1 MKENQIWQYCFVIVN
16 FLSSIIIVGFGLFML
31 ATFTEPLQSLSSLL
45 AWSLIVVLCGGIGAY
60 LLKFA
65 IREYRIIPK
74 PGASEMNTLAKKLQ
88 SYPPLLLPHQGNP
101 LSLSNEQ
108 AEANLAYVLDVIPE
122 RLKALKHLLIDEPIV
137 WPDSFS
143 ELDVNSFVDSLHH
156 WAGMQWPTLQLN
168 IKGDENTH
176 GLWLAGERSD
186 ENIAFSL
193 VADVALTL
201 GELIRYHRPS
211 LNWGVDLDPLNRS
224 DNMETVNRVMLLG
237 YWRQDTSKQIEIDI
251 EGTVVNRLLNP
262 EDTSERFDNSWLRL
276 VQGAINGGYEG
287 DAVEN

>member
-1 MKENQIWQYCFVIVN
+1 LKENQIWQYCFVIVN

-122 RLKALKHLLIDEPIV
+122 RLKALKHLLIDE
-137 WPDSFS
+137 
-143 ELDVNSFVDSLHH
+143 
-156 WAGMQWPTLQLN
+156 T
-168 IKGDENTH
+168 
-176 GLWLAGERSD
+176 
-186 ENIAFSL
+186 
-193 VADVALTL
+193 
-201 GELIRYHRPS
+201 Y
-211 LNWGVDLDPLNRS
+211 GVTK
-224 DNMETVNRVMLLG
+224 E
-237 YWRQDTSKQIEIDI
+237 KK
-251 EGTVVNRLLNP
+251 
-262 EDTSERFDNSWLRL
+262 
-276 VQGAINGGYEG
+276 
-287 DAVEN
+287 